1 MPTYARRQI
10 VVEDQVGVY
19 HCIARC
25 VRRAFLCGVDAYT
38 GQDYSHRKEWIL
50 DRLRELA
57 GLFAIEV
64 CGYSVMSNHLHLV
77 LRSRPDIAGQWSAD
91 EIALRWC
98 RIFPPRHDATG
109 EPDEPN
115 EHDLAMLTANSE
127 RLAELRK
134 RLSNLSWLMRCL
146 CEKIARDANHE
157 DGSSG
162 RFWAGRFKSV
172 ALLDEAA
179 ILACSVYVDLNPIR
193 AGLATSPEES
203 AYTSGRNRIRSMLET
218 STRLTSTDE
227 DSSRETRERPD
238 AWLCELTLQETA
250 TEPASTTA
258 AIAASPPQES
268 ASQPGWIERLAT
280 QTVRV
285 IAASPPQESASQPGP
300 IATAVVNA
308 VDGSQPSADSN
319 PTSGVDSPVEA
330 LRRLHV
336 RASDQGFL
344 PIQVE
349 HYVMLLDWTGRELRA
364 DKRGSIPDHLAPIMD
379 RLGLNR
385 SNWVETVRGF
395 GRLFKQAA
403 GRPSSLVDAAAR
415 RSRHWFQ
422 GKAAARTAFV

>member
-1 MPTYARRQI
+1 MPTYARGQI
-10 VVEDQVGVY
+10 VVEDMVGVY

-25 VRRAFLCGVDAYT
+25 VRRAFLCGIDPYT

-50 DRLRELA
+50 DRLRDLA

-77 LRSRPDIAGQWSAD
+77 LRNRPDIAEQWSAD

-98 RIFPPRHDATG
+98 RVFPPRDDATG
-109 EPDEPN
+109 EPVEPG

-134 RLSNLSWLMRCL
+134 RLSNLSWFMRCL
-146 CEKIARDANHE
+146 CEKIARAANHE

-193 AGLATSPEES
+193 AGLATTPEES
-203 AYTSGRNRIRSMLET
+203 AYTSGHDRIRGMCKSSTPLPSNEKHSSIET
-218 STRLTSTDE
+218 CD
-227 DSSRETRERPD
+227 RPD
-238 AWLCELTLQETA
+238 AWLCEMTLQETA
-250 TEPASTTA
+250 TERVSTTA
-258 AIAASPPQES
+258 VGAASPRQES
-268 ASQPGWIERLAT
+268 ASQD
-280 QTVRV
+280 
-285 IAASPPQESASQPGP
+285 GP
-300 IATAVVNA
+300 VATAVADA
-308 VDGSQPSADSN
+308 VGGSQPAGDSG
-319 PTSGVDSPVEA
+319 PTSGVAAPVDA
-330 LRRLHV
+330 PRRLHA

-364 DKRGSIPDHLAPIMD
+364 DKRGAIPDHLAPIVE

-403 GRPSSLVDAAAR
+403 GRSSSLVDAAAR
-415 RSRHWFQ
+415 RSRRWFQ